1 MPRPVKRSQAKR
13 APAKRAPAKRAP
25 AKRAP
30 RRQAVNHSA
39 NQVVPEGDFYDSAG
53 SLLGKGLAIA
63 GRTAAKFFGLG
74 DYEIK
79 KNVLMSGDLPE
90 VYNMP
95 KGGGTI
101 IRYQEYLGDVITSA
115 TPGQFKIDAFNIQP
129 GLASTFPWL
138 SQVASN
144 YEQYSIEG
152 MVFQFRSTSANALN
166 STNTALGSV
175 MMATNYDVTD
185 PAFTSKA
192 EMLNYEYSSSC
203 KPSDSV
209 LHMIECDPHQSVLTE
224 LYTRSGDVPSNR
236 DQKFYDLG
244 KFQIATVGFQGA
256 SVNVGELCVTYQIR
270 LLKPKLFA
278 TLGED
283 IACYQSFNRNT
294 YTNTLPL
301 GLPANATFALSNNL
315 SVVANSTSLTLP
327 VSNVQET
334 FLCYLAWQGSTAVSF
349 VGTPIVTGINC
360 VIVQSTLEIVPPVGT
375 TIQGCCYSFVC
386 KTNALGTIPV
396 INFSTDKVLPSG
408 SNNLAIRIFQ
418 IPNSVAGLYFL

>member
-1 MPRPVKRSQAKR
+1 MFHRIVTKSSTILKISNCN
-13 APAKRAPAKRAP
+13 
-25 AKRAP
+25 
-30 RRQAVNHSA
+30 RR
-39 NQVVPEGDFYDSAG
+39 
-53 SLLGKGLAIA
+53 
-63 GRTAAKFFGLG
+63 
-74 DYEIK
+74 
-79 KNVLMSGDLPE
+79 
-90 VYNMP
+90 
-95 KGGGTI
+95 
-101 IRYQEYLGDVITSA
+101 
-115 TPGQFKIDAFNIQP
+115 
-129 GLASTFPWL
+129 
-138 SQVASN
+138 
-144 YEQYSIEG
+144 
-152 MVFQFRSTSANALN
+152 
-166 STNTALGSV
+166 
-175 MMATNYDVTD
+175 
-185 PAFTSKA
+185 
-192 EMLNYEYSSSC
+192 
-203 KPSDSV
+203 
-209 LHMIECDPHQSVLTE
+209 
-224 LYTRSGDVPSNR
+224 
-236 DQKFYDLG
+236 
-244 KFQIATVGFQGA
+244 FQGA

-301 GLPANATFALSNNL
+301 GNPANATFALSNNL

-418 IPNSVAGLYFL
+418 IPNSVASLYFL